1 MAVLAVVGLAA
12 AGAAHDRSDDSA
24 GRSGLPSIGLTLS
37 GNDIAHFERIYDRL
51 RGSNPDS
58 PFYRENNRWRRA
70 QLRYDGTV
78 YNVRVKSHGRIPDYH
93 SVERD
98 GHRFIS
104 LSIRMAP
111 GDRVAGLNRFK
122 LIVRENLTE
131 TQQLVMTAAREAH
144 VLVQDHRL
152 VRVRINNRREKL
164 FYFSNLL
171 DDEYAESAGQA
182 SLRTVTYD
190 YDDGLSDKSLVLT
203 DTVQYMD
210 TTFDFEEHFRRALT
224 QMGVLRDDWD
234 PLLRRY
240 SAFNTAIR
248 GDSAADPAEFFDLE
262 YLGRYEAIRYVL
274 GLDVHGFVR
283 DNLRVFLNTA
293 NGKFYPALSGRD
305 DYPLTLDLSG
315 SRTPEQQL
323 NTDTDIPLAVLM
335 FHFVASSDRV
345 RQVIYRA
352 VYRFIVEDGA
362 RLIQELE
369 RGLVEG
375 GALAPAEL
383 AIVRSVARDGSTWGA
398 ATAGSGLTVGRGESR
413 AVLTSNIQSLRQY
426 LERSAP
432 AYSAQLSRGRIVLE
446 IRPDSMSELSVKT
459 LTVGVRAGTQTVDTP
474 VRVHVT
480 EDPGA
485 KGDAR
490 SASAAVD
497 WLANGRLDVSRA
509 LAQARFAT
517 GLDRSIPPPP
527 PPPPPRIN
535 VRWVDGL
542 DADRRRGLEARF
554 GLDAEDGESSTWS
567 YGLADASHENIT
579 AVVQHPDVEDTNYID
594 RVEMTLEAG
603 AFRVAEPRYRAPSQE
618 RVPRLYTLALT
629 VTGVAADDLRPE
641 DIDLVFVN
649 AVTGQE
655 VEARRVASHDV
666 GDVPSRD
673 GPAALPSA
681 PAVEAWLAA
690 HPHLDIRQTDSG
702 ELRLRRGTYRLPEHL
717 VLPRGYDLHIESGT
731 DLQLGAGVVLL
742 VRGGLH
748 IGGSADQPVTI
759 RSIEPGQPFGAVAV
773 VGDGIQRTEVTYLEL
788 SGGSDAWLDGAH
800 FAGALS
806 IHYQDWVSVS
816 HTKIRDNRGAD
827 GLSIKYA
834 AGAVSDS
841 SFTGNRDDQVDLE
854 YFDGIVRDSRFESAP
869 SGDPNGDGLDLRGSR
884 VVVVNNEL
892 TGAADKAASVGEESE
907 VLFVANRVG
916 HSAIGVAVKDLS
928 TAYLYDNR
936 FEENRRDV
944 RATMKKPFFGG
955 GRVVFAGTGP
965 RQADLSVDIDDES
978 TLTRIPAD
986 AVERLE
992 PTDMRPE
999 RVVESLRALSAVSEG
1014 R

>member
-12 AGAAHDRSDDSA
+12 AWAQHDRSEDAA
-24 GRSGLPSIGLTLS
+24 GRSSLPLIGLTLS

-51 RGSNPDS
+51 PGNHRDS

-70 QLRYDGTV
+70 QLRYDGVV
-78 YNVRVKSHGRIPDYH
+78 YNVRVKSHGREPSNH
-93 SVERD
+93 WVERD

-131 TQQLVMTAAREAH
+131 PQPLVIRMAREAH

-164 FYFSNLL
+164 FYFTNLL
-171 DDEYAESAGQA
+171 DDEYAEAAGQA

-190 YDDGLSDKSLVLT
+190 YDDGSTDKSLVFN
-203 DTVQYMD
+203 DSVRYRD

-274 GLDVHGFVR
+274 GLELHGFLLS
-283 DNLRVFLNTA
+283 NFRVFLNTA
-293 NGKFYPALSGRD
+293 NGKFYPAFGRD
-305 DYPLTLDLSG
+305 DFPSTLDLSG

-323 NTDTDIPLAVLM
+323 NTNTHLELSLPM

-362 RLIQELE
+362 RLIQEIE

-383 AIVRSVARDGSTWGA
+383 AIVRPVARDGSRWGA
-398 ATAGSGLTVGRGESR
+398 ATARSGVAVGRGESR
-413 AVLTSNIQSLRQY
+413 AIVTSNIQSLRQY
-426 LERSAP
+426 LEQSAP
-432 AYSAQLSRGRIVLE
+432 SYSAQLSRGRIVLE
-446 IRPDSMSELSVKT
+446 IRPNSMSELGVKR
-459 LTVGVRAGTQTVDTP
+459 LTIGVRAGARTVDTP
-474 VRVHVT
+474 VTVHVT
-480 EDPGA
+480 EGPGA
-485 KGDAR
+485 AGDPR
-490 SASAAVD
+490 SASVAVNS
-497 WLANGRLDVSRA
+497 LANGRLDVSRA
-509 LAQARFAT
+509 LADARFAT
-517 GLDRSIPPPP
+517 GLDRSIPQRPE
-527 PPPPPRIN
+527 IN
-535 VRWVDGL
+535 VRWVPGL
-542 DADRRRGLEARF
+542 NADRRRVLEERF
-554 GLDAEDGESSTWS
+554 GLEPRNAVAPTTWS
-567 YGLADASHENIT
+567 YALTDVSRANIT
-579 AVVQHPDVEDTNYID
+579 TIVQHPDVEDTHGID
-594 RVEMTLEAG
+594 LAEHLI
-603 AFRVAEPRYRAPSQE
+603 VARYQTPRLE

-629 VTGVAADDLRPE
+629 FTGVPAGDLRLE

-649 AVTGQE
+649 TVTGQE
-655 VEARRVASHDV
+655 VEAQRVASHDV
-666 GDVPSRD
+666 DDAPSRD
-673 GPAALPSA
+673 RPTALPPA

-690 HPHLDIRQTDSG
+690 HPHLDVRQTALG
-702 ELRLRRGTYRLPEHL
+702 ELLLSRGTYRLSEHL
-717 VLPRGYDLHIESGT
+717 VLPRGYNLHIESGT

-759 RSIEPGQPFGAVAV
+759 RPIEPGQPFGAVAV
-773 VGDGIQRTEVTYLEL
+773 VGDGTQRTEVSYLEL
-788 SGGSDAWLDGAH
+788 SGGSDAWLDGAQ

-806 IHYQDWVSVS
+806 IHYQDRVSVS
-816 HTKIRDNRGAD
+816 HTTIRDNQGAD

-869 SGDPNGDGLDLRGSR
+869 TGDPNGDGLDLRGSR

-892 TGAADKAASVGEESE
+892 TGAADKAASVGEQSE
-907 VLFVANRVG
+907 ALFVSNRFG

-936 FEENRRDV
+936 FAENRRDV

-955 GRVVFAGTGP
+955 GRVVFAGVGP
-965 RQADLSVDIDDES
+965 RQAGLSIDIDDRS
-978 TLTRIPAD
+978 ALTRISAI
-986 AVERLE
+986 AVEHLN
-992 PTDMRPE
+992 PTGMRPE
-999 RVVESLRALSAVSEG
+999 RVVESLGKLSTVSKG